1 MTNNFFSRSQLDRYA
16 LDDDTRFWVELYET
30 IELNPI
36 REFKNIIIEIPY
48 ENKVSLDLDTRIS
61 AIIELLG
68 SKKSNIFYVMGMA
81 ERLRDKCI
89 KENRYD
95 LIETFSSIKRNTL
108 DYVIKQ
114 AQEAQAKEKAM
125 KAENSKIPPDVS
137 HISYG

>member
-36 REFKNIIIEIPY
+36 REFKNVIIEIPY

-68 SKKSNIFYVMGMA
+68 SKKSNIFYVMEMA
-81 ERLRDKCI
+81 AKLRDKSI
-89 KENRYD
+89 KENRHD
-95 LIETFSSIKRNTL
+95 LIETLDKEIIRRRKEYEDRHPGTL
-108 DYVIKQ
+108 FVW
-114 AQEAQAKEKAM
+114 
-125 KAENSKIPPDVS
+125 
-137 HISYG
+137 